1 MSGSYRVGEFA
12 KLAGV
17 TVRALHHYDR
27 IGLLKPQRG
36 SSGFRVYDLK
46 DLERLEQIA
55 ALKFLGIPLKEI
67 KLLLKRG
74 PLTLADSLHMQREAL
89 AEKRRLIDRAVVAI
103 EAAEKVIQAG
113 QTQAGQTQTEQT
125 QAGQART
132 AQTRAGQTRAE
143 QITDAAILR
152 RIIEVIDMQPQE
164 NFMRKYY
171 SDQAWLDK
179 ERMARETPAEERK
192 KHVQAMRQVFAEIEA
207 DLDRDPASED
217 AQALTKRWLKQS
229 ETAHGGNAAVRA
241 GNIEAWNDFQNWPAD
256 QQDVVLAGFAL
267 NLEDRTASLRRFEN
281 VTKFLGRAI
290 GYKIRTNMP
299 SVRSLYGLDQA

>member
-1 MSGSYRVGEFA
+1 MSNSYRVGEFA

-27 IGLLKPQRG
+27 IGLLEPQRG
-36 SSGFRVYDLK
+36 SSGFRVYSLQ

-55 ALKFLGIPLKEI
+55 ALKFLGIPLAEI

-74 PLTLADSLHMQREAL
+74 PLTLADSLQMQREAL
-89 AEKRRLIDRAVVAI
+89 GEKRKLIDRALVAI
-103 EAAEKVIQAG
+103 EAAEKAIQAG
-113 QTQAGQTQTEQT
+113 QTQAGQTQGRQM
-125 QAGQART
+125 A
-132 AQTRAGQTRAE
+132 
-143 QITDAAILR
+143 DASILR
-152 RIIEVIDMQPQE
+152 KIIEVIDMQPQE

-179 ERMARETPAEERK
+179 ERIARETPAEERK

-229 ETAHGGNAAVRA
+229 ETAHGGNEAVRA
-241 GNIEAWNDFQNWPAD
+241 GNIEAWNDFKNWPPD
-256 QQDVVLAGFAL
+256 QQDKVLVGFDL
-267 NLEDRTASLRRFEN
+267 DLQDRTASLGRFEN

>member
-1 MSGSYRVGEFA
+1 MSSSYRVGEFA

-36 SSGFRVYDLK
+36 SSGFRVYELK

-55 ALKFLGIPLKEI
+55 ALKFLGIPLAEI

-89 AEKRRLIDRAVVAI
+89 GEKRKLIDRALVAI
-103 EAAEKVIQAG
+103 EAAEKTIQAG
-113 QTQAGQTQTEQT
+113 QTQAGQM
-125 QAGQART
+125 
-132 AQTRAGQTRAE
+132 
-143 QITDAAILR
+143 TDASILR
-152 RIIEVIDMQPQE
+152 KIIEVIDMQPQE

-179 ERMARETPAEERK
+179 ERIARETPAEERK

-229 ETAHGGNAAVRA
+229 ETAHGGNEAVRA
-241 GNIEAWNDFQNWPAD
+241 GNIEAWNDFKNWPPD

-267 NLEDRTASLRRFEN
+267 DLKDRTASLLRFEN